1 MTTTKCWQQKGWQEQ
16 SDDNNMDD
24 SIGGWLAWF
33 FTVPYLD
40 DNEDGIKCDDN
51 DKYDNN
57 KEDNNRV
64 LATKRVTKL
73 QWWQQWWV
81 IMGDLVA

>member
-1 MTTTKCWQQKGWQEQ
+1 M
-16 SDDNNMDD
+16 
-24 SIGGWLAWF
+24 AWI

-64 LATKRVTKL
+64 LATKRVTKI
-73 QWWQQWWV
+73 Q
-81 IMGDLVA
+81 

>member
-1 MTTTKCWQQKGWQEQ
+1 MTTTECWQQKGWQEQ

-24 SIGGWLAWF
+24 SIGGWLACF

-51 DKYDNN
+51 DKYDN

-64 LATKRVTKL
+64 LATKRVTKI

-81 IMGDLVA
+81 IVGDLVA